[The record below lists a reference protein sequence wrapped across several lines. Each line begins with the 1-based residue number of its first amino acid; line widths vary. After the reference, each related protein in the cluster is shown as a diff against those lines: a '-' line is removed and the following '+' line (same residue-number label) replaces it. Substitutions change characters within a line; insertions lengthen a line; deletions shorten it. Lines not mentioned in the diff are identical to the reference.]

1 MSRLERIFWVVLGF
15 LFFIASTVIMRLMYL
30 AIKSVE
36 TVPERTP
43 LILIMIVFIVLSI
56 SYSLYMIFLGL
67 NQKIKWN
74 YNFCILIAKR
84 IIQYFVVLLRIL
96 KETVLWVSS
105 EIKTLKSKKN
115 SKKR

>member
-1 MSRLERIFWVVLGF
+1 
-15 LFFIASTVIMRLMYL
+15 MRLMYL